1 MDPQVREMPPKK
13 THHDNVAV
21 MRRPKPQPA
30 TVLQKKL
37 QQHQTLRSRPR
48 LRQRLRRLQLPKR
61 QRQRLPRRQRPLR
74 LLPLPLSHRLLQN
87 RFR

>member
-1 MDPQVREMPPKK
+1 MMDPQVREMPPKK

-21 MRRPKPQPA
+21 MRKPKPQPA

-48 LRQRLRRLQLPKR
+48 LRQRLRR
-61 QRQRLPRRQRPLR
+61 QRLPRRQRPLR
-74 LLPLPLSHRLLQN
+74 LLPLQLSHRLLQN